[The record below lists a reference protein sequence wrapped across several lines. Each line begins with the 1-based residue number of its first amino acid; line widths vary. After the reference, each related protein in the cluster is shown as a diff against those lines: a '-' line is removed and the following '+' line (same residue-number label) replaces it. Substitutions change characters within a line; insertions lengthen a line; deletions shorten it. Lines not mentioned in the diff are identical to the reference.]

1 MSIINLFS
9 YQKRFF
15 FHFQKVLA
23 INIKIHNK
31 SGQSENG
38 KMKPNNSKK
47 FNSLEMNALEQ
58 KINIVLKSSI
68 K

>member
-9 YQKRFF
+9 YQKRLF
-15 FHFQKVLA
+15 FHLKKVLA

-47 FNSLEMNALEQ
+47 N
-58 KINIVLKSSI
+58 
-68 K
+68 